1 MGSVNVKGRE
11 PQKYSTALTAAD
23 YDMFADKILLSA
35 IARTVK
41 LRNIMAGYPASATQD
56 IARSRNQVA
65 VKIEGAG
72 LLTICQFKMIVMF

>member
-35 IARTVK
+35 IARTV
-41 LRNIMAGYPASATQD
+41 N